1 MYQRPRASPV
11 PGVSLQAV
19 TASMSK
25 HEFTPKLLT
34 LIRSGISGEQIRKD
48 IISGFIVG
56 IVALP
61 LAIAFAIASGVG
73 PEKGLITAIVAGL
86 VISIFGGSR
95 IQIGGPTGAFI
106 VIVFGIVQQYGV
118 EGLTIATFI
127 AGFLIMAM
135 GFLRLGR
142 FLQYFPFTLIVG
154 FTSGIAV
161 IIFTSQVNDLL
172 GLGIRDVPPAFH
184 EKWMAYV
191 GAIGSINPYAF
202 ALGVIAIVSTLF
214 SGRVIRVVPGSLIA
228 ILLTTALAGYGQ
240 WPVDTIGSTF
250 GPITGSIPFP
260 RLYMVE
266 WDTFKELIHPAVAI
280 ALLGA
285 IESLLSAVVADG
297 MIGGRHKP
305 NMELVAQGGA
315 NILSAMFGGIPA
327 TGAIARTATNAKNGG
342 RTPIAGI
349 IHALVLLTILLV
361 ASPLAA
367 RIPLAALAGILM
379 VVAWNMSE
387 LHTFVTIL
395 RSNRYDVAVLLV
407 TFFLTVFFDLVLAIE
422 MGMVL
427 ASFLFMKRMADS
439 IQLNPVLGNDADE
452 GEQLFESESGGIPPG
467 VAVFQINGPLFF
479 GAAQRFYDAM
489 NEVGSAYHVLILR
502 MRYVPLIDATGRQ
515 RLVEILKE
523 MKDRHVKVMFSGVN
537 DIVREEILATGLVG
551 EDMIYPNFDLALQ
564 AARREWAERKTLQ
577 NRKRT

>member
-1 MYQRPRASPV
+1 MP
-11 PGVSLQAV
+11 
-19 TASMSK
+19 SMSQR
-25 HEFTPKLLT
+25 EFTPKLFE
-34 LIRSGISGEQIRKD
+34 LIRSGISRDQVGKD
-48 IISGFIVG
+48 ILSGLIVG

-73 PEKGLITAIVAGL
+73 PEKGLITAIIAGL
-86 VISIFGGSR
+86 VISVFGGSR

-106 VIVFGIVQQYGV
+106 VIVFGIIQQYGV
-118 EGLTIATFI
+118 EGLTIATFM

-142 FLQYFPFTLIVG
+142 FLQFFPFTLVVG

-161 IIFTSQVNDLL
+161 VIFSTQINDLL
-172 GLGIRDVPPAFH
+172 GLGIDHVPAAFPD
-184 EKWMAYV
+184 KWLAYAR
-191 GAIGSINPYAF
+191 AIGSVNPYAC
-202 ALGVIAIVSTLF
+202 ALGAMAILSTLF
-214 SGRVIRVVPGSLIA
+214 LGKFIRVIPGSLVA
-228 ILLTTALAGYGQ
+228 ILLTTGIAWYGQ
-240 WPVDTIGSTF
+240 WPVDTIGSSF
-250 GPITGSIPFP
+250 GPISGSIPAP
-260 RLYMVE
+260 RIYLVDWE
-266 WDTFKELIHPAVAI
+266 TIKELIHPALAI

-305 NMELVAQGGA
+305 NIELVAQGGA

-349 IHALVLLTILLV
+349 IHALVLLAILLV

-367 RIPLAALAGILM
+367 RIPLATLAGILV

-387 LHTFVTIL
+387 MHTFVTIL

-439 IQLNPVLGNDADE
+439 LQLKPMLGANLDE
-452 GEQLFESESGGIPPG
+452 DELFESEGGRIPPG

-489 NEVGSAYHVLILR
+489 NEVGSSYRVLILR
-502 MRYVPLIDATGRQ
+502 MRYVPLVDATGRQ
-515 RLVEILKE
+515 RLIEILKE
-523 MKDRHVKVMFSGVN
+523 MADRHVLVMFSGVN
-537 DIVREEILATGLVG
+537 DVVREEILATGMVR
-551 EDMIYPNFDLALQ
+551 EDLIFLNFDLALD
-564 AARREWAERKTLQ
+564 AARGELAKVQVKPTKQ
-577 NRKRT
+577 ST